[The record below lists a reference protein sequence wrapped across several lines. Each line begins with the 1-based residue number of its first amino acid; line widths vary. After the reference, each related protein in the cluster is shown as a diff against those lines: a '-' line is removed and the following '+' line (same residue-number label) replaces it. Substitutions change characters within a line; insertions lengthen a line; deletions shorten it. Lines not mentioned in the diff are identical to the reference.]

1 LSIHA
6 YFKIVMSEKDFI
18 TLSAVFDVFHFHPKY
33 SKSNALTHEGFND
46 FLKYL
51 FVAELCL
58 QMDTLVAKA
67 YIFKK
72 PCSLL
77 REIEFLNSKT
87 QMHIK

>member
-1 LSIHA
+1 
-6 YFKIVMSEKDFI
+6 MKDLMI
-18 TLSAVFDVFHFHPKY
+18 
-33 SKSNALTHEGFND
+33 

-87 QMHIK
+87 QMHIKWFYMLFWWK